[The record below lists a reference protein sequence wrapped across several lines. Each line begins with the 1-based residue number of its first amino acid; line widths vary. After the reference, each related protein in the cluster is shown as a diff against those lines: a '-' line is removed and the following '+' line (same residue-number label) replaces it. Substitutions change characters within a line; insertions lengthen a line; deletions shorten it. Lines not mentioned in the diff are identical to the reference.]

1 VISSMN
7 NRIPGPCMVA
17 SAQPF
22 EDGLVVT
29 TPDGSVCALNA
40 AGRSLWEAL
49 QVGCTLEELTAA
61 SVRAS
66 DLAADVA
73 RARITDALRSW
84 RELGFFDH
92 PSALDVSDRVAVERF
107 DPEPG
112 RQPALDAR
120 YLVGDRPVRMRCD
133 DVSLGKL
140 IDAACGAL
148 RLTAADDVTAT
159 VHLIERD
166 GRFAVRAED
175 AILTREPCPT
185 DNPASARHRCLTG
198 LLEVA
203 RHRRRWLGILHA
215 SVVADRGR
223 CVILSGQSGS
233 GKSTLAAG
241 AVAAG
246 ASFVSDDYAPL
257 ERGSWLVWPVPYAPS
272 IKRGSWEALS
282 RAYPDL
288 ANAPVHQLGGLEL
301 RYLELAEARRVPLD
315 QGLPVRLLV
324 FPQYR
329 ENADFTLHRLTPT
342 EALTELCVARP
353 LLDRQ
358 SDVLAELLRW
368 VESVPAYRVVYDDFG
383 AAVERTLVLL
393 SRA

>member
-1 VISSMN
+1 
-7 NRIPGPCMVA
+7 
-17 SAQPF
+17 
-22 EDGLVVT
+22 
-29 TPDGSVCALNA
+29 
-40 AGRSLWEAL
+40 
-49 QVGCTLEELTAA
+49 
-61 SVRAS
+61 
-66 DLAADVA
+66 
-73 RARITDALRSW
+73 
-84 RELGFFDH
+84 
-92 PSALDVSDRVAVERF
+92 
-107 DPEPG
+107 
-112 RQPALDAR
+112 
-120 YLVGDRPVRMRCD
+120 
-133 DVSLGKL
+133 
-140 IDAACGAL
+140 
-148 RLTAADDVTAT
+148 
-159 VHLIERD
+159 
-166 GRFAVRAED
+166 
-175 AILTREPCPT
+175 
-185 DNPASARHRCLTG
+185 
-198 LLEVA
+198 
-203 RHRRRWLGILHA
+203 
-215 SVVADRGR
+215 
-223 CVILSGQSGS
+223 VILSGQSGS
-233 GKSTLAAG
+233 GKSTFAAG